1 MCLFANRSRV
11 SDMARIRWIEE
22 SQATGELADAYAEIR
37 SHWPPKEQAAEV
49 FKALSH
55 RPDFMRALSDA
66 TLMTITPRAL
76 TSAQHEMIAL
86 YVSALTSCHY
96 CAYHHKV
103 FLQVGALR
111 TTPLVDESEKQ
122 ETQRRNQI
130 AEALHRGEL
139 NDTLLTQPELVLLRF
154 VETLTLRPGEVLD
167 EHIEEL
173 RKADLSE
180 AHIAETV
187 YTCALYN
194 AWVRITNAFD
204 TNPHDIDATFGLNQS

>member
-1 MCLFANRSRV
+1 
-11 SDMARIRWIEE
+11 MARIGWIEE

-55 RPDFMRALSDA
+55 RPDFMRAFSDA
-66 TLMTITPRAL
+66 TLMTITPGAL

-111 TTPLVDESEKQ
+111 TAPFHDESEQQ
-122 ETQRRNQI
+122 EAQRRNQI
-130 AEALHRGEL
+130 AEALYRGDL
-139 NDTLLTQPELVLLRF
+139 NDAPLTQPELTLLRF
-154 VETLTLRPGEVLD
+154 VETLTLHPGEVHD
-167 EHIEEL
+167 EPIDEL
-173 RKADLSE
+173 RKAGFSE
-180 AHIAETV
+180 AHIAEAV

-204 TNPHDIDATFGLNQS
+204 TDPHDIDATFGLTQS